1 MSASVPSWWL
11 RPHPVSNYAIAVLS
25 VAAAVVVD
33 LVFDRLTG
41 ADPSISLFLCA
52 IMLVAWA
59 SGTGPALLATALTI
73 PAYDYFFL
81 RPEYSL
87 SEPPASRK
95 RKRAGGAMPP
105 ALFACISHEAPGGK
119 RLRVIQHGRGGGTTE
134 GLGTRRWQLSE

>member
-81 RPEYSL
+81 RPEYS
-87 SEPPASRK
+87 ASHRTACRK
-95 RKRAGGAMPP
+95 RKKGRRRHATGPFCLHLARSAWG
-105 ALFACISHEAPGGK
+105 EAASGNPTWP
-119 RLRVIQHGRGGGTTE
+119 GRGDDRGPGDSTLAT
-134 GLGTRRWQLSE
+134 

>member
-1 MSASVPSWWL
+1 MSASAPSWWL

-33 LVFDRLTG
+33 IVFDRLTG

-73 PAYDYFFL
+73 LAYDYFFL

-87 SEPPASRK
+87 SEPPHQPVVKEKGPAAPCHRPFLPASRT
-95 RKRAGGAMPP
+95 
-105 ALFACISHEAPGGK
+105 K
-119 RLRVIQHGRGGGTTE
+119 RLGGSGF
-134 GLGTRRWQLSE
+134 G